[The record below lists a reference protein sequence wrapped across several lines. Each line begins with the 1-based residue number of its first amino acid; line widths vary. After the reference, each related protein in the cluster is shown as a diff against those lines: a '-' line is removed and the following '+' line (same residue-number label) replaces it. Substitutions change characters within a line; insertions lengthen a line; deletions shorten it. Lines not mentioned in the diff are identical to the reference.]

1 MAVYE
6 TLAVKEQQSNWF
18 QFHTRQALWFGILAA
33 TAAFVALLWPL
44 VASAIVG
51 TLAGSAVVGA
61 TIWIYGVAFVLDL
74 AAFAVVLVLA
84 VGYSRRAARGEM
96 FEIPLVSGITRRV
109 GVKR

>member
-33 TAAFVALLWPL
+33 AAAFVALLWPL
-44 VASAIVG
+44 LASAIVG
-51 TLAGSAVVGA
+51 TLAGGAVVGA
-61 TIWIYGVAFVLDL
+61 TLWIYGLAFLVDL
-74 AAFAVVLVLA
+74 AVFAVVLVLA

-96 FEIPLVSGITRRV
+96 FEIPVVRSITRRV